1 MGNSPRSVR
10 TALLLKNDDD
20 DDDDDRKKEADE
32 GVAVLVCLESAS
44 RRRARVER
52 FRRQLRCSS
61 AFDVLRSAS
70 PRERD
75 DKALVVEAWQQF
87 Q

>member
-20 DDDDDRKKEADE
+20 DDDDDDNDDDDDEKKEADE
-32 GVAVLVCLESAS
+32 GVAVSACLESAS

-52 FRRQLRCSS
+52 FR
-61 AFDVLRSAS
+61 
-70 PRERD
+70 
-75 DKALVVEAWQQF
+75 
-87 Q
+87 